1 MQAKKVS
8 NFNGLRLLGNIRST
22 NSTKTQRKKAEFTLA
37 NKVKYRKVFHV
48 GT

>member
-22 NSTKTQRKKAEFTLA
+22 NSTKTQNIKDT
-37 NKVKYRKVFHV
+37 
-48 GT
+48 